1 MVLVRRR
8 SLLVSKAEP
17 LSEERGAFVG
27 SAGADADNRMP
38 VPVPVPVPM
47 PMPVAGFAAAAGR
60 RSLSQVSLGT
70 SSSRHAGQLALIDLA
85 RSVMEAFRTA
95 AEAPWLIAVEMRN
108 GIVLERSHAT
118 SVRSGQPLAARVAAA
133 PGLVSS
139 RRLSKCVR
147 NSAASWNS

>member
-8 SLLVSKAEP
+8 SLLVSKEEP

-85 RSVMEAFRTA
+85 RSVMEA
-95 AEAPWLIAVEMRN
+95 
-108 GIVLERSHAT
+108 
-118 SVRSGQPLAARVAAA
+118 
-133 PGLVSS
+133 
-139 RRLSKCVR
+139 
-147 NSAASWNS
+147 